1 MRRQGSPRAAAAPYA
16 SRRILTALCYVR
28 AMARDDSS
36 ERTPRRILVW
46 LEDAE
51 VAIEEGRLE
60 EAARALANVRRKR
73 PDLPELAFVEGDLAL
88 AEGDVDRAIE
98 RYGEAA
104 ARDPEW
110 PEARIAMGWA
120 ELEQGDVEAA
130 SEIADDAVERWGD
143 DPVVAA
149 EALML
154 AASAR
159 LADEDLEGAAARLSE
174 VEALEP
180 SDPELLFDLAEGWHA
195 LGRPDHEEKAYRA
208 IIALDPGDPDALY
221 GLGGC
226 LHERGAREE
235 ATRAWLRVR
244 ELDLAEPRPERPLT
258 ESELEEVAER
268 ALRELPEHV
277 RERLANV
284 PILVEDLPSEEL
296 VREGVDPRLLG
307 LFTGTPLP
315 QKTHLEGSP
324 TSPDAAILYLR
335 NLESAFADR
344 EELIEQVRVTILHET
359 AHFFGLEDEDLE
371 ELGLG

>member
-1 MRRQGSPRAAAAPYA
+1 M
-16 SRRILTALCYVR
+16 T
-28 AMARDDSS
+28 RDDSS

-60 EAARALANVRRKR
+60 EAERALANVRRKR

-88 AEGDVDRAIE
+88 AKGDVDRAIE
-98 RYGEAA
+98 RYGDAA

-110 PEARIAMGWA
+110 PEPRIAMGWA
-120 ELEQGDVEAA
+120 ELERDDVEAA
-130 SEIADDAVERWGD
+130 SEIAEEALEAWGEDPAVAVE
-143 DPVVAA
+143 
-149 EALML
+149 ALLL
-154 AASAR
+154 AAAAR

-174 VEALEP
+174 VVALEP
-180 SDPELLFDLAEGWHA
+180 DDPELLFELAEGWHA
-195 LGRPDHEEKAYRA
+195 VGRPDREEEAYRA
-208 IIALDPGDPDALY
+208 VLAIDPSDPDALY

-235 ATRAWLRVR
+235 ATEAWLRVR
-244 ELDLAEPRPERPLT
+244 ELDLAEPRPEHPLT
-258 ESELEEVAER
+258 EGELEEITER

-315 QKTHLEGSP
+315 HKTHLEGSP
-324 TSPDAAILYLR
+324 TSPDAAILYVR
-335 NLESAFADR
+335 NLESAFGDR
-344 EELIEQVRVTILHET
+344 EELVEQVRVTILHET